1 MPEFPKIKDIAEPVE
16 PAAQLAPP
24 WLWWTGVAVLSL
36 LVLAGLVL
44 WIRSARRR
52 VRFPGLPSLPEKI
65 ALQALESLRQRADS
79 LPPEEFANELS
90 QTVRTFLQRQTG
102 VLALYSTSPEMLGER
117 SRPGEPPPPP
127 AITAFREVFLA
138 SDVLKYGAP
147 RADKTTQ
154 ATQLIDSAIAAI
166 RLAALPPAA
175 APAAAPAIESAANPA
190 PTGTTPPQL
199 PDAHQQLRQ

>member
-16 PAAQLAPP
+16 PAVHLGPP
-24 WLWWTGVAVLSL
+24 WLWWAGVAALSL
-36 LVLAGLVL
+36 MVLIGIVL

-65 ALQALESLRQRADS
+65 ALQALESLRQRAEV
-79 LPPEEFANELS
+79 LTPEEFANELS

-102 VLALYSTSPEMLGER
+102 ILALYSTSPEMLGER
-117 SRPGEPPPPP
+117 SRPDEPPPPP

-138 SDVLKYGAP
+138 SDILKYGAP
-147 RADKTTQ
+147 RTDKTTQ
-154 ATQLIDSAIAAI
+154 TGQLIDSAIAAI

-175 APAAAPAIESAANPA
+175 ASAAPSPPAPVRSAPPPLPGAQEAAPAVSGQE
-190 PTGTTPPQL
+190 
-199 PDAHQQLRQ
+199 